1 MPYQSNER
9 IVLCTS
15 PKAQFYQR
23 SACDVTDSPPNAR
36 ENLKH
41 QRRFGLCHQNTVGCA
56 KALFAFAHRILQVIR
71 PGEHRGEAQAAWAK
85 WKRILPTLRP
95 YLQYRS
101 GVGWASAH
109 QFGGAGPTE
118 PLPVHG
124 SSCHVHSCPISRTS
138 RKSTTPLRSRSSA
151 NSACSILH
159 HCARRA

>member
-1 MPYQSNER
+1 MPYQSNEG

-23 SACDVTDSPPNAR
+23 SACNVTDSPPNTR

-41 QRRFGLCHQNTVGCA
+41 KRRFGLCHQHTVGCT
-56 KALFAFAHRILQVIR
+56 KAIFAFAHRILQVIR

-85 WKRILPTLRP
+85 WNRILPTLRAD
-95 YLQYRS
+95 S
-101 GVGWASAH
+101 E
-109 QFGGAGPTE
+109 FGGASPPLSGRASPTLS
-118 PLPVHG
+118 LPAHG

-151 NSACSILH
+151 NSARSIFH
-159 HCARRA
+159 HCARRV